1 MQSLSEDVI
10 DFAAA
15 RAAMI
20 NSQLRTSGVNAEW
33 VLARMR
39 SVPREDHVPAHARA
53 AAYTDRAI
61 RLDDAHSLAA
71 PVFYGMMLQEAR
83 PLPDDRVLIV
93 SPAPGYLAE
102 LVRPLVASVEVLS
115 PAEAVEPGD
124 GSGDATLLL
133 IDGAAEQIPPAL
145 AARLTADGRAV
156 GGIIRNGVQRL
167 ANGRPAGGALAM
179 QPILEMGIPP
189 LPELAA
195 PKGWRF

>member
-15 RAAMI
+15 RQAMI

-39 SVPREDHVPAHARA
+39 AVPREDHVPPHARA

-61 RLDDAHSLAA
+61 RLDDKHSLAA
-71 PVFYGMMLQEAR
+71 PVFYGIMLQEAR
-83 PLPDDRVLIV
+83 PLPGDRVLIV

-102 LVRPLVASVEVLS
+102 LVRPLVATVDTLT
-115 PAEAVEPGD
+115 PAEANAPGGPD
-124 GSGDATLLL
+124 VVTLLL
-133 IDGAAEQIPPAL
+133 IDGAAEQIPAPL
-145 AARLTADGRAV
+145 AARLAQNGRVV

-167 ANGRPAGGALAM
+167 AVGRPAAGSVAM
-179 QPILEMGIPP
+179 QPIMEMGIPP

-195 PKGWRF
+195 PKAWRF